1 VTSIITGIA
10 FGIAAVAIVAWLQA
24 QLLTTIYRRGYVRG
38 MEDAGKRFADWE
50 SRAEQQ
56 VEQVRQE
63 MKDERRGA

>member
-1 VTSIITGIA
+1 MTTIIAWIIFGTGVVALIA
-10 FGIAAVAIVAWLQA
+10 WVLA
-24 QLLTTIYRRGYVRG
+24 QLLTEVFRRGYRQG
-38 MEDAGKRFADWE
+38 LEDAGKRFADWE